1 MSDISFSFQAEL
13 TWDRPARG
21 MVQVRYAKQ
30 AAGWAA
36 RRGRQGSLTPTT
48 HQPWTL
54 QPHGVLVLA
63 DNGLLVAAEQ
73 HTAQGDR
80 QDQAVESTGQD
91 DHALRAAEDRHNK
104 RGESDETDDEPLV
117 VLGDEGVN
125 GLEEGDGGVGRA
137 DDGGDTGGEQRETE
151 ETVADVVNGKGGKAS
166 VAGLAAPVTA
176 ATFQPQRFVP
186 AVQTPSTHR
195 NSRIRT
201 LLETQ
206 MPVRTACSADFLLA
220 APPRIEQLVRRKVMY
235 PPQEPPSSVTMTGMS
250 SLGFSGVRPAMTAS
264 PTGAW
269 P

>member
-1 MSDISFSFQAEL
+1 MGQTGSRNGA
-13 TWDRPARG
+13 
-21 MVQVRYAKQ
+21 
-30 AAGWAA
+30 
-36 RRGRQGSLTPTT
+36 GSLREELGKVGQRRDGKVACDTDHAPAKD
-48 HQPWTL
+48 L

-80 QDQAVESTGQD
+80 QDQTVESTGQD

-151 ETVADVVNGKGGKAS
+151 ETVADVAGSKAES
-166 VAGLAAPVTA
+166 LGCGVGSASDSRDIFSHNDRTGRADTEHAQEQQDTNAARDTDAGQDGLAEVLDFFRLAAPTRVK
-176 ATFQPQRFVP
+176 
-186 AVQTPSTHR
+186 
-195 NSRIRT
+195 
-201 LLETQ
+201 
-206 MPVRTACSADFLLA
+206 
-220 APPRIEQLVRRKVMY
+220 QLVCARKVMY

-250 SLGFSGVRPAMTAS
+250 SLGFSG
-264 PTGAW
+264 
-269 P
+269 

>member
-1 MSDISFSFQAEL
+1 M
-13 TWDRPARG
+13 
-21 MVQVRYAKQ
+21 
-30 AAGWAA
+30 
-36 RRGRQGSLTPTT
+36 
-48 HQPWTL
+48 
-54 QPHGVLVLA
+54 
-63 DNGLLVAAEQ
+63 AAEQ

-80 QDQAVESTGQD
+80 QDQTVESTGQD

-151 ETVADVVNGKGGKAS
+151 ETVADVAGSKAES
-166 VAGLAAPVTA
+166 PAAGLAAPVTA
-176 ATFQPQRFVP
+176 ATFSATTTVP

-206 MPVRTACSADFLLA
+206 MPVRTDLRKCLTSSGLPPHPASSSLC
-220 APPRIEQLVRRKVMY
+220 APEKVM
-235 PPQEPPSSVTMTGMS
+235 
-250 SLGFSGVRPAMTAS
+250 
-264 PTGAW
+264 
-269 P
+269 